1 MRVSGGILVETS
13 ESSLCG
19 VVVAVAATENR
30 RQRLN
35 LEKLEVDKTVRD
47 EEGNGL
53 EERERVLMVE
63 DLKKRGRTVVFIP
76 ERRRQ
81 QVVKLMNVVAMS
93 IDSVAIFFVFELV
106 IAGIPVWGE
115 KDETEEQERRL
126 IFGRG
131 LWRFY
136 LRFVYFLIAWDFSQE
151 LS

>member
-81 QVVKLMNVVAMS
+81 RVVKLMNVVAMS

-126 IFGRG
+126 
-131 LWRFY
+131 
-136 LRFVYFLIAWDFSQE
+136 S
-151 LS
+151 